1 MRSQVPEHWRGGRS
15 RQWAQLGKAKK
26 HSSCCISQHQAG
38 GLWWEHMFK
47 KREQHFSQWTLHFQ
61 AWEQW
66 RGTWEALNDPRGV
79 GSVWKV
85 RGYIWGRGGECR
97 LKTAGF
103 WAFLT
108 AHLWSR
114 ASESCSKLSPPVS
127 RSLSPKELSCPVA
140 SHTASHTP
148 RQCVSRSVV
157 FCKIQW
163 QCRACMS
170 SSGAYL
176 SW

>member
-1 MRSQVPEHWRGGRS
+1 MPEHWRGGCS
-15 RQWAQLGKAKK
+15 RQWAQLGKAKR

-66 RGTWEALNDPRGV
+66 RGTSEALNDPRGV

-85 RGYIWGRGGECR
+85 RGYIWGRGGGCR
-97 LKTAGF
+97 AENCRALGLFNSPSMVQGIRRLLKT
-103 WAFLT
+103 
-108 AHLWSR
+108 
-114 ASESCSKLSPPVS
+114 LSPPVS
-127 RSLSPKELSCPVA
+127 RSLSSKELSCPVA

-157 FCKIQW
+157 FCKSQW